1 MRSSRKAPKTSTIHC
16 QQNVARSV
24 AFSAATA
31 EQASKNFWTFAHFCA
46 FVLVVLFALACRPAK
61 AFMVSEDQQFQAD
74 IDEAKARSKD
84 FKRTMER
91 IDSDEK
97 EIEAAGKGQGELRVR
112 EATEQERLRRDYVRE
127 RNNLPSAELALERLE
142 REDDKLKER
151 DVKAMEAN
159 RREYVQ
165 KRDRV
170 RHVLERDAYID
181 EKLEYGL

>member
-1 MRSSRKAPKTSTIHC
+1 MAD
-16 QQNVARSV
+16 N
-24 AFSAATA
+24 SA
-31 EQASKNFWTFAHFCA
+31 KFFLTFAHFLA
-46 FVLVVLFALACRPAK
+46 FVIVVLIALSCRPVK
-61 AFMVSEDQQFQAD
+61 AFMASEDQQFQAD
-74 IDEAKARSKD
+74 IDEAKKRAND

-91 IDSDEK
+91 IANDEK
-97 EIEAAGKGQGELRVR
+97 EIEAAGKSQGAIRDAEAADAERV
-112 EATEQERLRRDYVRE
+112 RRDYVRE
-127 RNNLPSAELALERLE
+127 RNNQPSTELALERLE

-151 DVKAMEAN
+151 DAKEMEAN